1 MSLIVSSSFKGQLKS
16 NLIKRSRFSNV
27 AEMESSTQMTLL
39 TILEVVA
46 LNYIFLIWELPNKIG
61 QQNESI
67 DIQLR
72 KKLIIFS
79 FHVNMPLSLWVEA
92 FFTAMCLVNHLLSS
106 ILQNESP
113 FQKLYHRHPDY
124 SGLWV
129 LGCQCFPT
137 LQHQGGSKFVTKTYP
152 CVFIGYSL
160 KHKGYCCLEPKTK
173 WVYISRHIIFDGDT
187 FPLKPI

>member
-27 AEMESSTQMTLL
+27 AEVESST
-39 TILEVVA
+39 
-46 LNYIFLIWELPNKIG
+46 IFLIWELPNKIG
-61 QQNESI
+61 QQSEI
-67 DIQLR
+67 IVDIQLR
-72 KKLIIFS
+72 KKLIIIS

-92 FFTAMCLVNHLLSS
+92 FFTAMCLVNHLPSS

-124 SGLWV
+124 SGLQV

-173 WVYISRHIIFDGDT
+173 WVYMSRHIIFDGDT
-187 FPLKPI
+187 FPFKPI